1 MSDFKVAAIIV
12 SVCIAVVAAMVL
24 LYFATATDL
33 AVRDECRQTRYH
45 VYLLARYEKGEA
57 WSLAK
62 LEC

>member
-1 MSDFKVAAIIV
+1 MSDFKIAAIVV
-12 SVCIAVVAAMVL
+12 SVCIAVVLGMVL
-24 LYFATATDL
+24 LFLATAPGL